1 MFFITAKLRVV
12 TIFVCSRDKNVR
24 QCHIMHTLFYKYVT
38 SPRLLNFSKYTTLY
52 DPYRVKIIT
61 FFVPP
66 NVISSQLFVQYE
78 TGIFHNALSFN
89 TLPTINYQ
97 LSIIHYQFTKNPVFA
112 KY

>member
-1 MFFITAKLRVV
+1 MIRVVLNRTAFFCFLLPRKLRVV

-24 QCHIMHTLFYKYVT
+24 QRHIMHTLFYKYVS

-66 NVISSQLFVQYE
+66 NVISSQLFVQ
-78 TGIFHNALSFN
+78 HNINNIYN
-89 TLPTINYQ
+89 TLPFNILATYK
-97 LSIIHYQFTKNPVFA
+97 LSIVN
-112 KY
+112 